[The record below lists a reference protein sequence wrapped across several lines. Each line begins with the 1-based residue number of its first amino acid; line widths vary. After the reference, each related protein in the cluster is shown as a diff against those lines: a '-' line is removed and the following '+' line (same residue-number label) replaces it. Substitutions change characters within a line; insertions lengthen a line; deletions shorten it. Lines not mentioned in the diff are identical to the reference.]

1 MSGHSKW
8 HQIRHKKAKEDVK
21 RGAIFSKLSR
31 AITVAAKEGG
41 GNPETNAALETA
53 IQKARDFN
61 MPAENIERAI
71 KRGTGELT
79 GVHYEGLVYEG
90 YGPSGVAI
98 MVDVMTDNRNRA
110 ASDMRH
116 IFTKHN
122 GNLGTSG
129 CVSWMFEKKGHII
142 VDKSEKVDED
152 ELLAVAIEAGA
163 DDINITETQY
173 EIVMDPACLAAV
185 RKVLERHGIEFVSA
199 EITMLPKNVVCIKSR
214 EGAKKILHL
223 MDAIEEHEDV
233 QEVYANFDIPDE
245 VMEEVEAASPAAGT
259 S

>member
-61 MPAENIERAI
+61 MPADTIERAI
-71 KRGTGELT
+71 KKGTGELA
-79 GVHYEGLVYEG
+79 GVHYERIVYEG
-90 YGPSGVAI
+90 YGPNGIAI
-98 MVDVMTDNRNRA
+98 MVDVMTDNRNKA
-110 ASDMRH
+110 AADMRH

-129 CVSWMFEKKGHII
+129 CVSWMFEKRGHIL

-163 DDINITETQY
+163 DDINITENQY
-173 EIVMDPACLAAV
+173 EIVVDPTRLAAV
-185 RKVLERHGIEFVSA
+185 RKVLEERGIEFASSQ
-199 EITMLPKNVVCIKSR
+199 ITMLPKNVVGIKSR

-233 QEVYANFDIPDE
+233 QEVYANFDIPDAL
-245 VMEEVEAASPAAGT
+245 MEEVEAASPAAGT